1 MQPWAIKVIVNRCF
15 FNKLYYDIKKKRL
28 FWYFIS
34 YYIRHFAKTC
44 GTKIYS
50 SNVKSDWFS
59 VCIYQFVDYWFIT
72 YILFLV
78 FCRLERFLEKAR
90 SVLDYFGPYL
100 GRIEIMGSS
109 NKIERVYFEI
119 KQSHI
124 DQWEKPQIKESKRSF
139 LHSVVN
145 EGGDKEKL
153 ESFVNFCED
162 TIFEVSNVL

>member
-1 MQPWAIKVIVNRCF
+1 
-15 FNKLYYDIKKKRL
+15 
-28 FWYFIS
+28 
-34 YYIRHFAKTC
+34 
-44 GTKIYS
+44 
-50 SNVKSDWFS
+50 
-59 VCIYQFVDYWFIT
+59 
-72 YILFLV
+72 
-78 FCRLERFLEKAR
+78 LERFLEKAR

>member
-1 MQPWAIKVIVNRCF
+1 MTAF
-15 FNKLYYDIKKKRL
+15 LY
-28 FWYFIS
+28 
-34 YYIRHFAKTC
+34 AKT
-44 GTKIYS
+44 GDTKMYS
-50 SNVKSDWFS
+50 ANVKSDWFS
-59 VCIYQFVDYWFIT
+59 VCKCFTGVSH
-72 YILFLV
+72 ILLLV
-78 FCRLERFLEKAR
+78 FCSLERFLQKAR

-162 TIFEVSNVL
+162 TIFEVSNVF